1 MKKLVVKTAIITL
14 ASLICTLLIAFGA
27 LAVCAPNYLGRVFDG
42 TGNHS
47 VAVFFYE
54 KQFEKT
60 GNIDDLNTLVLK
72 LDVKGDSQK
81 AEKYYKKIIEHSDFV
96 SLCQSQNS
104 QNGLVGAKDF
114 YVGQYVLSLA
124 YNGKF
129 DEAVAYSK
137 YHIVAVASYQKYNP
151 FQTLIYKYLSSDK
164 VDQISA
170 VKVALE
176 EVEQGL
182 TETSLL
188 TEDKAYIDTLINN

>member
-60 GNIDDLNTLVLK
+60 GNVDDLNTLVLK
-72 LDVKGDSQK
+72 LDVKSDSQK
-81 AEKYYKKIIEHSDFV
+81 AEKYYKKIIEHSDFE

-104 QNGLVGAKDF
+104 QNGLIGAKDF

-129 DEAVAYSK
+129 EQAVAYSK
-137 YHIVAVASYQKYNP
+137 DYIGASYQKNNP
-151 FQTLIYKYLSSDK
+151 FQALIYNYLTSDK
-164 VDQISA
+164 VDQINA

-182 TETSLL
+182 TETSQFL
-188 TEDKAYIDTLINN
+188 TEDKAHIDTLISN

>member
-60 GNIDDLNTLVLK
+60 GNVDDLNTLVLK

-81 AEKYYKKIIEHSDFV
+81 AEKYYKKIIEHSDFER
-96 SLCQSQNS
+96 LCQSQNS
-104 QNGLVGAKDF
+104 QNGLIGAKDF

-129 DEAVAYSK
+129 EEAVAYSK
-137 YHIVAVASYQKYNP
+137 DYIGASYQKNNP
-151 FQTLIYKYLSSDK
+151 FQALIYNYLTSDK
-164 VDQISA
+164 VDQINA

-182 TETSLL
+182 TETSQFL
-188 TEDKAYIDTLINN
+188 TEDKAYIDTLNNN

>member
-60 GNIDDLNTLVLK
+60 GNVDDLNTLVLK

-81 AEKYYKKIIEHSDFV
+81 AEKYYKKIIEHSDFE

-104 QNGLVGAKDF
+104 QNGLIGAKDF

-137 YHIVAVASYQKYNP
+137 DYIGASYQKHNP
-151 FQTLIYKYLSSDK
+151 FQVLIYNYLTSDK
-164 VDQISA
+164 VDQINA
-170 VKVALE
+170 VKLALE

-182 TETSLL
+182 TETSPFL
-188 TEDKAYIDTLINN
+188 TEDKAYIDTLNNN

>member
-1 MKKLVVKTAIITL
+1 LKKLVVKTAIITL

-60 GNIDDLNTLVLK
+60 GNVDDLNTLVLK
-72 LDVKGDSQK
+72 LDVKDDSQK
-81 AEKYYKKIIEHSDFV
+81 AEKYYKKIIEHSDFE

-104 QNGLVGAKDF
+104 QNGLIGAKDF

-129 DEAVAYSK
+129 EDAVAYSK
-137 YHIVAVASYQKYNP
+137 DYIGASYQKNNP
-151 FQTLIYKYLSSDK
+151 FQSLIYNYLTSDK
-164 VDQISA
+164 VDQINA

-182 TETSLL
+182 TETSQFL

>member
-81 AEKYYKKIIEHSDFV
+81 AEKYYKKIIEHSKFEN
-96 SLCQSQNS
+96 LCQRQDSQNNS
-104 QNGLVGAKDF
+104 LKAEDF

-129 DEAVAYSK
+129 EKAVDYSK
-137 YHIVAVASYQKYNP
+137 DYIGASYQKNNP
-151 FQTLIYKYLSSDK
+151 FQVLIYNYLTSDK
-164 VDQISA
+164 VDQINA

-188 TEDKAYIDTLINN
+188 TEDKAYIDTLTNN

>member
-60 GNIDDLNTLVLK
+60 GNVDDLNTLVLK
-72 LDVKGDSQK
+72 LDVKSDSQK
-81 AEKYYKKIIEHSDFV
+81 AEKYYKKIIEHSDFE

-129 DEAVAYSK
+129 EEAVAYSK
-137 YHIVAVASYQKYNP
+137 DYIGASYQKNNP
-151 FQTLIYKYLSSDK
+151 FQALIYNYLTSDK
-164 VDQISA
+164 VDQINA

-182 TETSLL
+182 TDKSLL
-188 TEDKAYIDTLINN
+188 TSCLGRISTFYHN